1 MIILARAV
9 VKEENLKIH
18 KENVQ
23 FVNFF
28 RETKVVA
35 SNSIFTNNSAT
46 STIFVLKE
54 TLIWRIL
61 TSSSAF
67 KSNSPNLR
75 NNQFSSLIFLGF
87 KVTMTNIRVI
97 WDWWLISKLYKTLL
111 NSIKMPLWSHF
122 MIFMYFRSIFKFYLW
137 ISIYK

>member
-18 KENVQ
+18 KENVYLSIF
-23 FVNFF
+23 FV
-28 RETKVVA
+28 KSKSSS
-35 SNSIFTNNSAT
+35 SNSIFTKNSAT

-61 TSSSAF
+61 TSSLAF
-67 KSNSPNLR
+67 KLNSPNLR

-87 KVTMTNIRVI
+87 KVMMTNIRVI
-97 WDWWLISKLYKTLL
+97 WDWWLISKLYKTLP
-111 NSIKMPLWSHF
+111 NSRKMLQWSYSV
-122 MIFMYFRSIFKFYLW
+122 IFMYLGSMLKFYLW